1 MNKFHGKLVAG
12 LATAALF
19 GALGSAQAQD
29 QGTAPAAAPAWS
41 PPPAAPPAASSDMS
55 GQLGLG
61 VGLSAGTSLAVPG
74 ATLIT
79 KYWLSDSL
87 AVLPQLALK
96 IYKTKGQDTN
106 WAIAPSA
113 IIAYCPW
120 KNASTRLSVGG
131 GLGLEFAKWGAPAAG
146 TAPGTPPNLGAQR
159 PQLVPPAPDTY
170 IGFTLPIYVGLEHF
184 FARWFSMG
192 IALQNNFL
200 EYGKQGTPWVMA
212 FGIDNVNSFQAL
224 GYLLFY
230 TD

>member
-12 LATAALF
+12 LAAVALF
-19 GALGSAQAQD
+19 GAMGSAQAQD
-29 QGTAPAAAPAWS
+29 QGVAPAPAYAPA
-41 PPPAAPPAASSDMS
+41 PAAPPAASSDMS

-113 IIAYCPW
+113 IVVYCPW

-131 GLGLEFAKWGAPAAG
+131 GLGLEFAKWGAASA
-146 TAPGTPPNLGAQR
+146 TPGSPPDLSVQR
-159 PQLVPPAPDTY
+159 PQLAAPAPDTY
-170 IGFTLPIYVGLEHF
+170 VGFTLPIYVGLEHF

-212 FGIDNVNSFQAL
+212 LGIDNVNSFQAL